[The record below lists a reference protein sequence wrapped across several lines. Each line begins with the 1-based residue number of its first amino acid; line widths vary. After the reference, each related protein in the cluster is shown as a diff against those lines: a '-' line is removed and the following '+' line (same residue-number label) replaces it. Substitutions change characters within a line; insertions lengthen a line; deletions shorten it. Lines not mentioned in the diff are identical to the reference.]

1 MKIKSGYENGR
12 LTIRLSGELDHHG
25 ARGAMA
31 ALDGLIDQWLP
42 HDVFLE
48 LSELSFMDSSGIAL
62 ILRTHKR
69 MRELGGRAWVANP
82 AAQPLR
88 VIDAAGIDRLVPI
101 SHAVREV
108 RT

>member
-1 MKIKSGYENGR
+1 MKIRADCKDGILRVR
-12 LTIRLSGELDHHG
+12 LLGELDHHG
-25 ARGAMA
+25 ARGSMNT
-31 ALDGLIDQWLP
+31 LDGLIDQWLP
-42 HDVFLE
+42 HDVFLD

-69 MRELGGRAWVANP
+69 MRELGGRAWVINP

-88 VIDAAGIDRLVPI
+88 VIDAAGIDRLIPI
-101 SHAVREV
+101 SNGVREV